1 MRLNVNNMDGEMKLL
16 RQNIELITAGSSKV
30 NTSLVE
36 KRNRINQLSN
46 VHSLLRK
53 VRVLAPPPY
62 WTHSSS
68 VLNVHKPPVV
78 GAENTRTTDPVRV

>member
-53 VRVLAPPPY
+53 VCVRAP
-62 WTHSSS
+62 THRPSF
-68 VLNVHKPPVV
+68 LPRP
-78 GAENTRTTDPVRV
+78 A

>member
-1 MRLNVNNMDGEMKLL
+1 MRENVTNMDQELKLL
-16 RQNIELITAGSSKV
+16 RQNIELITTGSSRV

-53 VRVLAPPPY
+53 VRGSATGTRKRSRFRRL
-62 WTHSSS
+62 T
-68 VLNVHKPPVV
+68 LGVHLVR
-78 GAENTRTTDPVRV
+78 AARCTDPIRV

>member
-1 MRLNVNNMDGEMKLL
+1 MRVNVNNMDGEMRLL
-16 RQNIELITAGSSKV
+16 RQNIELITTGSSKV

-53 VRVLAPPPY
+53 ARSAGRAA
-62 WTHSSS
+62 SSALPS
-68 VLNVHKPPVV
+68 CC
-78 GAENTRTTDPVRV
+78 